1 MKINLTQLLKK
12 EADNYFKRNIKKLS
26 SQSFNNNFTLESLK
40 ISKINPKKILEIGC
54 LNGYR
59 IEQLRQY
66 YVNKKKKADCFG
78 IDLSKLAINDGKK
91 KFPKIRL
98 YERSSLNLVNM
109 KHKFDLI
116 ICDFL
121 YLLDRELI
129 FEQFD
134 QIYKCLN
141 KDGYL
146 LISDFE
152 PLFPHFNINNKKK
165 NFFSFKVNYSNF
177 LLSSNLFKKIY
188 FKNWSVLRK
197 NSRYLDNNYST
208 AIYKKINFN
217 TSFPKNI

>member
-1 MKINLTQLLKK
+1 MKTNFTQLLKK

-26 SQSFNNNFTLESLK
+26 SQNFDNNFTLESLEICK
-40 ISKINPKKILEIGC
+40 IKPKKILEIGC
-54 LNGYR
+54 FNGYR
-59 IEQLRQY
+59 LEQLRKY
-66 YVNKKKKADCFG
+66 YVNKKKQVDCFG
-78 IDLSKLAINDGKK
+78 IDLSKLAINDGNK

-98 YERSSLNLVNM
+98 YERSSLNLLNM

-134 QIYKCLN
+134 QIFKSLN
-141 KDGYL
+141 KGGYL

-188 FKNWSVLRK
+188 FKNWSVLKK
-197 NSRYLDNNYST
+197 NSKYLDNNYST

-217 TSFPKNI
+217 LSFPKNI

>member
-1 MKINLTQLLKK
+1 MKKNFTQLLKK
-12 EADNYFKRNIKKLS
+12 EANNYFKRNIKKLS
-26 SQSFNNNFTLESLK
+26 SQNFDNNFTLESLK
-40 ISKINPKKILEIGC
+40 ICKIRPKKILEIGC
-54 LNGYR
+54 FNGYR
-59 IEQLRQY
+59 LEQLRKY
-66 YVNKKKKADCFG
+66 YVNEKKQVDCFG
-78 IDLSKLAINDGKK
+78 IDLSKLAINDGNK

-98 YERSSLNLVNM
+98 YERSSLNLINM

-134 QIYKCLN
+134 QIYKSLN

-188 FKNWSVLRK
+188 FKNWSVLKK
-197 NSRYLDNNYST
+197 NSKYLDNNYST
-208 AIYKKINFN
+208 AIYKKINFKL
-217 TSFPKNI
+217 SFPKNI